1 MHFMKRT
8 LLFFAITLLLLQSCS
23 MPESD
28 IKQIKFSPEIQ
39 SVIDRY
45 KQELKPDDFQTSP
58 GWIRFDTIIRHKV
71 IVTLLNAR
79 NLPKTDKE
87 QKELA
92 LRISADVYD
101 QLINK
106 EDFSEIE
113 VIFQNMSGVLLKMK
127 IRRNYLFT
135 FGEIRQFRQGDGL
148 SLDGKE

>member
-1 MHFMKRT
+1 M
-8 LLFFAITLLLLQSCS
+8 LLVQSCS

-28 IKQIKFSPEIQ
+28 IKVINFTPEMK
-39 SVIDRY
+39 SVTERY
-45 KQELKPDDFQTSP
+45 KAQLEPELFQTSP

-71 IVTLLNAR
+71 IVTLLNAKH
-79 NLPKTDKE
+79 LPGTDKE

-92 LRISADVYD
+92 LRLSADVYD

-135 FGEIRQFRQGDGL
+135 FEEIEEFRAVSTG
-148 SLDGKE
+148 